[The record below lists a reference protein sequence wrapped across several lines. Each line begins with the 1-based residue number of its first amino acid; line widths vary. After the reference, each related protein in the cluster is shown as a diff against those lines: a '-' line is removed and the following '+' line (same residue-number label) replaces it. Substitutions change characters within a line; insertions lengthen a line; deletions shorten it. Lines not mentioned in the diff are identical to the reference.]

1 MDKLPPKLKPTEIKN
16 ESLDKLPPK
25 LNHTKPKKTK
35 NVSIFHSIA
44 LYTLIFVLMII
55 MPIATLTYMCIGFY
69 SEYNSVYCSTCNLY
83 YGVPDGEQ
91 FNYNNYN
98 GEKCFECNKPMS
110 NILFKSESDKYSE
123 LYACRKC
130 KVIERDEEKILT
142 TLSGSG
148 EDVKVHRIHKICDT
162 SIYVHSFAGNIKSVI
177 MLIAFAFFS
186 IFSLILLIGL
196 MVKTIKYMY
205 KNIRFIN

>member
-1 MDKLPPKLKPTEIKN
+1 MDKLPPKLEPTK
-16 ESLDKLPPK
+16 
-25 LNHTKPKKTK
+25 TKKTK
-35 NVSIFHSIA
+35 NKSLFHSVA
-44 LYTLIFVLMII
+44 LYTIFVVSLII
-55 MPIATLTYMCIGFY
+55 APIATFSYICIGFY

-91 FNYNNYN
+91 FNYNDYN

-148 EDVKVHRIHKICDT
+148 EDVTVHRTHKICDT
-162 SIYVHSFAGNIKSVI
+162 SIYVHSFGGNIKGVI
-177 MLIAFAFFS
+177 MFFVFALFS
-186 IFSLILLIGL
+186 IFSLILIIAL
-196 MVKTIKYMY
+196 MVKAIKYLY
-205 KNIRFIN
+205 KRNRTN